1 LYQGWPRVLLVNPV
15 SNLLLPRVDTA
26 ISLSKLDALNKP
38 ARFKIYKKHYSNLQF
53 IKLILE
59 KSYFISH
66 RCGGLF
72 MA

>member
-1 LYQGWPRVLLVNPV
+1 M
-15 SNLLLPRVDTA
+15 
-26 ISLSKLDALNKP
+26 SKLDTLNKP